1 MEQGLEQIN
10 RLRSNNA
17 KLESRPAEQGG
28 YADLIINNHKDH
40 ALYANVMYDDNGS
53 KSTGVYN
60 TTYKLGYDNLFK
72 INDYIEFSK
81 IKSTSSTTNIIN
93 LSIPFGYYTLN
104 YADSQNQYI
113 AYTAGGTKIDGTST
127 NHDIRLNRLLFRNKK
142 HQLSLTS
149 NLNFR
154 NQTLK
159 QADIATIPSQRL
171 STGRLGFDYIFRDKN
186 LIISSS
192 LTYSQGLTIHSA
204 IDDKKDNNSLNKDT
218 PRAQFEKYSYNLA
231 LYQAFNQYVNYSLQ
245 INGQYSPDSLYSSEL
260 IYIGG
265 NKYTVRGLEV
275 SGISGSKGAY
285 ARNQLSFNLPVITFD
300 NKLLNKAF
308 SIAGNISPYIFYD
321 TGYSQAVTDIVAD
334 AKKQYISGA
343 GIGVKYN
350 SKYLNAQI
358 SYAKSLNAPDYV
370 LADNSYNKSAIYF
383 GISGSYFLF

>member
-1 MEQGLEQIN
+1 MISGLT
-10 RLRSNNA
+10 A
-17 KLESRPAEQGG
+17 CYLE
-28 YADLIINNHKDH
+28 I
-40 ALYANVMYDDNGS
+40 
-53 KSTGVYN
+53 
-60 TTYKLGYDNLFK
+60 
-72 INDYIEFSK
+72 
-81 IKSTSSTTNIIN
+81 
-93 LSIPFGYYTLN
+93 
-104 YADSQNQYI
+104 
-113 AYTAGGTKIDGTST
+113 
-127 NHDIRLNRLLFRNKK
+127 KK

-154 NQTLK
+154 NQILK

-218 PRAQFEKYSYNLA
+218 PRAQFEKYSYNLV
-231 LYQAFNQYVNYSLQ
+231 LYQAFNQYVNYHLQ

-265 NKYTVRGLEV
+265 NEYTVRGLES

-285 ARNQLSFNLPVITFD
+285 ARNQLSFNLPHVTFN
-300 NKLLNKAF
+300 NKILNKAF
-308 SIAGNISPYIFYD
+308 SITSNINPYIFYD
-321 TGYSQAVTDIVAD
+321 SGYSQAVTDIVVAD

-370 LADNSYNKSAIYF
+370 LADNKYNKKRN
-383 GISGSYFLF
+383 LFWYIWQLFSFFK